1 MRNYE
6 VTFIVD
12 PVLSGDEIKAT
23 AQKYVDQLQTS
34 GASIVNIDEMG
45 LRQLAYEIKKRHAG
59 YYYCIEFQSELT
71 SYLTSLELNMRR
83 DERLLRFLNIALD
96 KYAVK
101 YNSDKRAGLI
111 GKTKKK
117 SKGTTELGT
126 AGTAAPVSVAPKA
139 KIAKAQPPQP
149 DNLKRIE
156 GIGPKIA
163 EVLKAANVD
172 SFVKLAAMTPDQI
185 KDLLNAA
192 GDRFSF
198 QDPATWP
205 AQADLAAQGE
215 WDKLK
220 KWQDELKGGKVVL
233 VDADGDAIENAPA
246 ATNPAAVAATMVAA
260 AAVVANGEEE

>member
-23 AQKYVDQLQTS
+23 AQKYVDQLQEV
-34 GASIVNIDEMG
+34 GASIVHVDEMG
-45 LRQLAYEIKKRHAG
+45 LRQLAYEINKRHAG
-59 YYYCIEFQSELT
+59 YYYCIEFQSET
-71 SYLTSLELNMRR
+71 TTYLTTLELNMRR
-83 DERLLRFLNIALD
+83 DERLLRFLTIALD
-96 KYAVK
+96 KYGVK
-101 YNSDKRAGLI
+101 YNADKRSGLI
-111 GKTKKK
+111 GKAKRKTKA
-117 SKGTTELGT
+117 T
-126 AGTAAPVSVAPKA
+126 AEVAGAGAAPAAVAPKA

-163 EVLKAANVD
+163 EVLKASGVD
-172 SFVKLAAMTPDQI
+172 SFAKLASMTPDQI
-185 KDLLNAA
+185 KDLLNQA

-205 AQADLAAQGE
+205 AQSQLAAQGE

-220 KWQDELKGGKVVL
+220 KWQDELKGGKL
-233 VDADGDAIENAPA
+233 VNAPA
-246 ATNPAAVAATMVAA
+246 ASSAPEVAAAVATTAASAVAVAA
-260 AAVVANGEEE
+260 VATEAAAGEEE

>member
-23 AQKYVDQLQTS
+23 AQKYVDQLQGA
-34 GASIVNIDEMG
+34 GASIVHIDEMG
-45 LRQLAYEIKKRHAG
+45 LRQLAYEINKRHAG
-59 YYYCIEFQSELT
+59 YYYCIEFESET
-71 SYLTSLELNMRR
+71 SGYLAELELNMRR
-83 DERLLRFLNIALD
+83 DERLLRFLTIALD
-96 KYAVK
+96 KYGVK
-101 YNSDKRAGLI
+101 YNADKRAGLI
-111 GKTKKK
+111 GKAKKK
-117 SKGTTELGT
+117 TKATTEV
-126 AGTAAPVSVAPKA
+126 AGATGAAAAAAVAPKA

-163 EVLKAANVD
+163 EVLKASGID
-172 SFVKLAAMTPDQI
+172 SFAKLAGMTPDQI
-185 KDLLNAA
+185 KDMLNQA

-205 AQADLAAQGE
+205 AQAQLAAQGE

-220 KWQDELKGGKVVL
+220 KWQDELKGGKL
-233 VDADGDAIENAPA
+233 VNAPA
-246 ATNPAAVAATMVAA
+246 ASSSAEVAAAVASTGAVAAVAA
-260 AAVVANGEEE
+260 GEEE